1 MTLGC
6 NKITKKNHWY
16 VYRSNLSL
24 FVLKDAKH
32 SIILLPVFL
41 LVKNS
46 GKCAFTE
53 RQKAMNK
60 PEQIFPISST
70 LEIVIDK
77 DNLTE
82 V

>member
-1 MTLGC
+1 MFTEVICL
-6 NKITKKNHWY
+6 Y
-16 VYRSNLSL
+16 LY
-24 FVLKDAKH
+24 LKTQNT
-32 SIILLPVFL
+32 IILLPVFL

-53 RQKAMNK
+53 RKKAMNK

>member
-1 MTLGC
+1 MFTEVICL
-6 NKITKKNHWY
+6 Y
-16 VYRSNLSL
+16 LY
-24 FVLKDAKH
+24 LKTQNT
-32 SIILLPVFL
+32 IILLPVFL